1 MAWQSGN
8 ALGVFLVGT
17 LIQSIISINDPT
29 YTFPAWHATLLVIGA
44 VCIAF
49 IGNVYGAKVLHLWQ
63 NAVFCIH
70 VLAYFAFIIPI
81 WVNAP
86 KASSKDVWT
95 KFEYNGGWKSP
106 GLSVLAG
113 QLTGI
118 YFQLGFDTVCTCSKS
133 LAFMVR
139 MLTLL

>member
-17 LIQSIISINDPT
+17 LIQSIISINNPS
-29 YTFPAWHATLLVIGA
+29 YAFPAWHATLLVIGA
-44 VCIAF
+44 VAIAF
-49 IGNVYGAKVLHLWQ
+49 VGNVYGAKYLPYWQ
-63 NAVFCIH
+63 NAIFCIH

-86 KASSKDVWT
+86 RTSSKQVWT
-95 KFEYNGGWKSP
+95 GFENSGGWSSMS
-106 GLSVLAG
+106 LSVMVG

-118 YFQLGFDTVCTCSKS
+118 YTQLGVDTVCKPELSPS
-133 LAFMVR
+133 
-139 MLTLL
+139 